1 MALQPRPPRFV
12 RVFLAS
18 AALVAVVALGAAFAA
33 LLRAGEAE
41 PDHTTSAGPT
51 LVFAEFG
58 PAADEILIAPA
69 DHPEATTLIQTV
81 PHADGWGL
89 NPAPRMVGG
98 RTAYTVLP
106 PNVTPSR
113 NSPAELWLLDVNT
126 SSATR
131 LARDADLLAAPVLRQ
146 DGAVLAYRRTEASG
160 AQSLLRVD
168 LETRA
173 RHVLHT
179 DRSSF
184 DLFPVGFDGEG
195 ALLFTRLSA
204 LGTDLVRVSD
214 GSPAEVLFHAS
225 DEIARD
231 WSVAP
236 DGEAVA
242 FVVPLLQAERI
253 VHQAQIASLGA
264 RPPAITAPADMFLGE
279 QYSPRWR
286 ADGALAVG
294 REAAG
299 EGGTAPI
306 VLGAPEEAPLP
317 AASSGFD
324 VPLGWSVGGAYLAVR
339 HFSGTNS
346 GNAGAEALVVI
357 GGDGSRVLVPTDTE
371 LMFLG
376 WTGA

>member
-1 MALQPRPPRFV
+1 MTLQPRPPRVV

-18 AALVAVVALGAAFAA
+18 AALVAVVALGAAFAT

-41 PDHTTSAGPT
+41 PERATTRGPT

-69 DHPEATTLIQTV
+69 DDPEATIPIQTV
-81 PHADGWGL
+81 PHAEGWGL
-89 NPAPRMVGG
+89 NPAPQMVGG

-113 NSPAELWLLDVNT
+113 NSPAELWLLDVET
-126 SSATR
+126 GLGTR

-173 RHVLHT
+173 RRVLHT
-179 DRSSF
+179 DPSSF
-184 DLFPVGFDGEG
+184 GLFPVGFDEQG

-204 LGTDLVRVSD
+204 LGTDLVRVSE
-214 GSPAEVLFHAS
+214 GATAELLFHAS

-231 WSVAP
+231 WTVAP
-236 DGEAVA
+236 DGDAVA

-264 RPPAITAPADMFLGE
+264 RSPTIAAPAEALLGE

-286 ADGALAVG
+286 SDGALAIG
-294 REAAG
+294 REAVG
-299 EGGTAPI
+299 DGGAAPI
-306 VLGAPEEAPLP
+306 VLRASTETPLSAPP
-317 AASSGFD
+317 SGFD
-324 VPLGWSVGGAYLAVR
+324 VPLGWSVGGAFLAVR
-339 HFSGTNS
+339 HFSGSNS
-346 GNAGAEALVVI
+346 RDPGSETLVVLGRD
-357 GGDGSRVLVPTDTE
+357 GGRALVPTNTE
-371 LMFLG
+371 LTFLG